1 MPAKLVIIIE
11 RLCCCLHCHEECWMT
26 HKKKMRRRRREIEMS
41 LCCTCHSSEKQR
53 KRGYMICIPFRMK
66 WCALFNVHV
75 GDIEP
80 LQQLLF
86 YFTSSKQ
93 ISNIIFLNFSPLIF
107 LNRKLWYK
115 ISNQIQNKF
124 INHIF
129 GKKSIPYLIC
139 LVCNQNDAHVYR
151 HYSVNYLVHPCTHQ
165 KVWFCSCTCSS
176 LINNVH
182 QVIL

>member
-1 MPAKLVIIIE
+1 
-11 RLCCCLHCHEECWMT
+11 
-26 HKKKMRRRRREIEMS
+26 MRRRRREIEMS
-41 LCCTCHSSEKQR
+41 LCCTCHAVQRNSEKE
-53 KRGYMICIPFRMK
+53 GYDIYTFPDEMMCI
-66 WCALFNVHV
+66 VHV

-151 HYSVNYLVHPCTHQ
+151 HYSVNYLVHPP
-165 KVWFCSCTCSS
+165 KS
-176 LINNVH
+176 LILFACTWSTFH
-182 QVIL
+182 